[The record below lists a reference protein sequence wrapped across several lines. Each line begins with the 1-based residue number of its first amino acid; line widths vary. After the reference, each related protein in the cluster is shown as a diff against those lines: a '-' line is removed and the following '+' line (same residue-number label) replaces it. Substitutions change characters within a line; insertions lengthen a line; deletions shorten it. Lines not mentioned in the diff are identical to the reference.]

1 MKNNDLRVKAEKISK
16 VRTYPIKDLSK
27 DELIEELRIHQI
39 ELELQNEELKES
51 QIKLEYSQNKYFEL
65 YNLATVGYFYFG

>member
-1 MKNNDLRVKAEKISK
+1 MDSEYLKNNELRLKAEKISQD
-16 VRTYPIKDLSK
+16 RSYPIEDITK

-51 QIKLEYSQNKYFEL
+51 
-65 YNLATVGYFYFG
+65 